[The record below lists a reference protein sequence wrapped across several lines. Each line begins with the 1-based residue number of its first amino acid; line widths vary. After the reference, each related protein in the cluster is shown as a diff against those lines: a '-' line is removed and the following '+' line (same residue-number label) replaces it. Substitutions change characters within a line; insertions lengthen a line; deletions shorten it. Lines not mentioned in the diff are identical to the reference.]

1 VRKDVPSL
9 TGVARHYKHFG
20 QNAADGEFQPDGLIE
35 TVDSSAGTF
44 SLRYVQILIG
54 SRTSRCLENPAIYRK
69 IRDSKKLEIL
79 MQF

>member
-1 VRKDVPSL
+1 LLATIDN
-9 TGVARHYKHFG
+9 FG

-44 SLRYVQILIG
+44 PCPTSKSSSDREPLDALKIL
-54 SRTSRCLENPAIYRK
+54 PFHRK

-79 MQF
+79 MEF